1 LAHLTYQCARMAIKQ
16 KCFPLLLNGCK
27 KSFCSPESQIFP
39 KTVNQFLV
47 SVFTFIFYSY
57 LFTVYTL
64 IRDFISVAIC
74 VVQGLPKGWGKS
86 ALNTSVESPL
96 VTNFMV
102 YLPSGS
108 TRTVIRCST
117 QPGHTKPM
125 NRINRTV
132 LRLIVKDT
140 SLRNQCKWNK
150 KGVPFG
156 TPFTNETVLF

>member
-1 LAHLTYQCARMAIKQ
+1 MPAVRFTSIGWASCIGELSPAAKAT
-16 KCFPLLLNGCK
+16 G
-27 KSFCSPESQIFP
+27 PESSP
-39 KTVNQFLV
+39 DV
-47 SVFTFIFYSY
+47 SMIQVVSSF
-57 LFTVYTL
+57 
-64 IRDFISVAIC
+64 FISVAIC

-86 ALNTSVESPL
+86 SLNTSVESPL